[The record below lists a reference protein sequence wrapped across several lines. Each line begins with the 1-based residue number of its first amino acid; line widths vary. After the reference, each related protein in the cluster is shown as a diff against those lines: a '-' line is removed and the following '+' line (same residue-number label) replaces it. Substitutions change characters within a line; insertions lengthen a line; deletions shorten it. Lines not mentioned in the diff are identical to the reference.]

1 MSKMI
6 MDLERASHF
15 AKHLYPFCMCLL
27 DSYLISTFQLLNMWL
42 FKDSFTVDK
51 TRELLLNIS

>member
-1 MSKMI
+1 MI
-6 MDLERASHF
+6 IDLEYASHF